1 MPRKPK
7 PTQATELMD
16 DFAIIDEDNHLET
29 FADSETESEVEVFEE
44 EEEII
49 EEDLPTSKRSHSRR
63 SDSPD
68 PTQLYLSEIGYVPLM
83 TAAEEYEVAHRST
96 QGDKVAHL
104 RMIESNL
111 RLVVKIA
118 RHYVGRGLPFLDLI
132 EEGNLGLMHAVDK
145 FDPELGFRFSTY
157 ATWWI
162 RQSIERAI
170 MNQRRTI
177 RLPIHKIKELNSYLR
192 AARHLTQ
199 TLDHEPTC
207 EEIAKY
213 VDKPLDEIRY
223 MMELSKDT
231 TSIDVPLG
239 KENGKSLAE
248 TLVDESNID
257 PEELLESEDLEQHM
271 RKWFTE
277 LTPKQQEVLSRRFGL
292 YGFETATLEEVGKAV
307 GLTRERV
314 RQIQIEAIKKLHDIV
329 INEGYGEHSG
339 AR

>member
-1 MPRKPK
+1 MPRKSKKAPV
-7 PTQATELMD
+7 MD
-16 DFAIIDEDNHLET
+16 VPNDDYAILEEESL
-29 FADSETESEVEVFEE
+29 AEGDSEVEIELAEE
-44 EEEII
+44 EVFAEE
-49 EEDLPTSKRSHSRR
+49 ELPAKRNSHHR
-63 SDSPD
+63 SSESPD

-83 TAAEEYEVAHRST
+83 TATEEYEVAHKAT
-96 QGDKVAHL
+96 LGDKAAHQ

-118 RHYVGRGLPFLDLI
+118 RHYVGRGLAFLDLI

-207 EEIAKY
+207 EEIAAY

-223 MMELSKDT
+223 MLELSKDT
-231 TSIDVPLG
+231 TSIDVPVG
-239 KENGKSLAE
+239 KENGKSLAD
-248 TLVDESNID
+248 TLVDESNVD
-257 PEELLESEDLEQHM
+257 PEQLLESEDLELHM
-271 RKWFTE
+271 RQWFTE

-292 YGFETATLEEVGKAV
+292 YGFESATLEEVGKAV

-314 RQIQIEAIKKLHDIV
+314 RQIQIEAIKKLHEIV
-329 INEGYGEHSG
+329 VKEGYGEDH
-339 AR
+339 RI